1 MKVFGI
7 KGLPNKEYWEVIEK
21 GKTLYLAP
29 QDYYLASFTE
39 LKNLG
44 LVFNPK
50 EYKFSSPT
58 SKKKEIEEILSF
70 YTKQTEKISGSFL
83 KVKRELE
90 DKIGHLDMQI
100 IKDKECIICV
110 DPHMLVGSKEDI
122 EKLSK
127 DMITCSLKEIKGG
140 VRIIYELRDKTT
152 LF

>member
-1 MKVFGI
+1 MKTYGI
-7 KGLPNKEYWEVIEK
+7 KGLPNKEYWEVIKK
-21 GKTLYLAP
+21 GKTLQLIP
-29 QDYYLASFTE
+29 QDYYSASFTE

-50 EYKFSSPT
+50 EYKFSSPI
-58 SKKKEIEEILSF
+58 KNKKEIEEILSF

-100 IKDKECIICV
+100 IKDGENIICV
-110 DPHMLVGSKEDI
+110 DPHMLVGNTEDI

-127 DMITCSLKEIKGG
+127 DMITCSFKEIKGG
-140 VRIIYELRDKTT
+140 VRIIYSPKDKTT

>member
-1 MKVFGI
+1 MKAFGI

-21 GKTLYLAP
+21 GKILYLTP
-29 QDYYLASFTE
+29 QDYYSGSFTE

-44 LVFNPK
+44 LDFNPK
-50 EYKFSSPT
+50 EYKFSSPR
-58 SKKKEIEEILSF
+58 KFKKEIEEILNF

-90 DKIGHLDMQI
+90 NKIGHLDMQI
-100 IKDKECIICV
+100 IKDKENIICV
-110 DPHMLVGSKEDI
+110 DPHMLVGSEKDI

-140 VRIIYELRDKTT
+140 VRIIYAPRDKTT

>member
-1 MKVFGI
+1 MKAFGI

-21 GKTLYLAP
+21 GKTFYLSP
-29 QDYYLASFTE
+29 QDYYSASFTE

-44 LVFNPK
+44 LVFSPK
-50 EYKFSSPT
+50 EYKFSSPI
-58 SKKKEIEEILSF
+58 KHKKEIEEILNF

-90 DKIGHLDMQI
+90 NKIGHLDMQI
-100 IKDKECIICV
+100 IKDGENIICV
-110 DPHMLVGSKEDI
+110 DPHMLVGSVDDI

>member
-1 MKVFGI
+1 MKTYGI

-21 GKTLYLAP
+21 GKTIYLSP
-29 QDYYLASFTE
+29 QDYYSGSFTE

-44 LVFNPK
+44 LVFSPK
-50 EYKFSSPT
+50 EYKFSSPI
-58 SKKKEIEEILSF
+58 KHKKEIEEILNF

-90 DKIGHLDMQI
+90 SKIGHLDMQI
-100 IKDKECIICV
+100 IKDGECIICI
-110 DPHMLVGSKEDI
+110 DPHMLVGSVDDI

-127 DMITCSLKEIKGG
+127 DMITCSFKEIKGG
-140 VRIIYELRDKTT
+140 VRIIYSPKDKTT

>member
-1 MKVFGI
+1 MKTYGV

-21 GKTLYLAP
+21 GKTIYLSP
-29 QDYYLASFTE
+29 QDFYSGSFTE

-44 LVFNPK
+44 LDFNPK
-50 EYKFSSPT
+50 EYKFLSST

-90 DKIGHLDMQI
+90 NKIGHLDMQI
-100 IKDKECIICV
+100 IKDGENIICI
-110 DPHMLVGSKEDI
+110 DPHMLVGNAEDI
-122 EKLSK
+122 KKLSK

>member
-1 MKVFGI
+1 MKAFGI

-21 GKTLYLAP
+21 GKTIYLSP
-29 QDYYLASFTE
+29 QDYYSGSFTE

-44 LVFNPK
+44 LVFNAK
-50 EYKFSSPT
+50 EYRFSSPL
-58 SKKKEIEEILSF
+58 KHKKEIEEILSF

-90 DKIGHLDMQI
+90 NKIGHLDMQI
-100 IKDKECIICV
+100 IKDGENIICV
-110 DPHMLVGSKEDI
+110 DPHMLVGDVEYIK
-122 EKLSK
+122 KLSK

>member
-1 MKVFGI
+1 MKAFGI

-21 GKTLYLAP
+21 GKTLYLSP
-29 QDYYLASFTE
+29 QDYYSASFTE

-44 LVFNPK
+44 LKFCPK
-50 EYKFSSPT
+50 EYKFSSPI
-58 SKKKEIEEILSF
+58 SKKKEIEEILIF

-83 KVKRELE
+83 KVKKELE
-90 DKIGHLDMQI
+90 NKIGHLDMQI

-110 DPHMLVGSKEDI
+110 DPHMLVGSTEDI

-140 VRIIYELRDKTT
+140 VRIIYSPKDKTT

>member
-1 MKVFGI
+1 MKAFGI

-21 GKTLYLAP
+21 GKTLYLIP
-29 QDYYLASFTE
+29 QDYYSGSFTE

-44 LVFNPK
+44 LVFSPK
-50 EYKFSSPT
+50 EYKFSSPI
-58 SKKKEIEEILSF
+58 KHKKEIEEILNF

-90 DKIGHLDMQI
+90 NKIGHLDMQI
-100 IKDKECIICV
+100 IKDGECIICI
-110 DPHMLVGSKEDI
+110 DPHMLVGSVDDI

>member
-1 MKVFGI
+1 MKTYGI

-21 GKTLYLAP
+21 GKTIYFSP
-29 QDYYLASFTE
+29 QDFYSASFTE

-44 LVFNPK
+44 LVFSPK
-50 EYKFSSPT
+50 EYKFSS
-58 SKKKEIEEILSF
+58 SLKHKKEIEEILSF

-100 IKDKECIICV
+100 VKDGENIICV
-110 DPHMLVGSKEDI
+110 DPHMLVGSEEDI
-122 EKLSK
+122 KKLSK

-140 VRIIYELRDKTT
+140 VRIIYSPKDKTT

>member
-1 MKVFGI
+1 MKAFGV

-21 GKTLYLAP
+21 GKTLYLSP
-29 QDYYLASFTE
+29 QDYYSGSFTE

-44 LVFNPK
+44 LEFNPK
-50 EYKFSSPT
+50 EYKFLSP
-58 SKKKEIEEILSF
+58 KKFKKEIEEILNF

-90 DKIGHLDMQI
+90 NKIGHLDMQI
-100 IKDKECIICV
+100 IKDGENIICV
-110 DPHMLVGSKEDI
+110 DPHMLVGSVDDI

-127 DMITCSLKEIKGG
+127 DMITCSLKEIKRG

>member
-1 MKVFGI
+1 MKAFGV

-21 GKTLYLAP
+21 NKTLYLSP
-29 QDYYLASFTE
+29 QDYYSGSFTE

-44 LVFNPK
+44 LEFNPK

-58 SKKKEIEEILSF
+58 SKKKEIEEILNF

-90 DKIGHLDMQI
+90 NKIGHLDMQI
-100 IKDKECIICV
+100 IKDGENIICV
-110 DPHMLVGSKEDI
+110 DPHMLVGDMEDI
-122 EKLSK
+122 KKLSK

-140 VRIIYELRDKTT
+140 VRIIYAPRDKTT

>member
-1 MKVFGI
+1 MKAFGI

-21 GKTLYLAP
+21 GKTLYLSP

-44 LVFNPK
+44 LVFSPK

-90 DKIGHLDMQI
+90 NKIGHLDMQI
-100 IKDKECIICV
+100 IKDGECIICV

>member
-1 MKVFGI
+1 MKTFGV

-21 GKTLYLAP
+21 GKTIYLSP
-29 QDYYLASFTE
+29 QDYYSASFTE

-44 LVFNPK
+44 LVFSPK
-50 EYKFSSPT
+50 EYKFSSST

-100 IKDKECIICV
+100 IKDGENIICV

-140 VRIIYELRDKTT
+140 VRIIYSPKNKTT

>member
-1 MKVFGI
+1 MKAFGV

-21 GKTLYLAP
+21 GKTLYLTP
-29 QDYYLASFTE
+29 QDYYSGSFTE

-44 LVFNPK
+44 LVFSPK

-83 KVKRELE
+83 KIKRELE
-90 DKIGHLDMQI
+90 NKIGHLDMQI

-110 DPHMLVGSKEDI
+110 DPHMLVGSAEDI

-140 VRIIYELRDKTT
+140 VRIIYSPKDKTT

>member
-1 MKVFGI
+1 MKAFGI

-21 GKTLYLAP
+21 GKTIYLSP
-29 QDYYLASFTE
+29 QDYYSASFIE

-44 LVFNPK
+44 LDFNPK
-50 EYKFSSPT
+50 EYKFSSST
-58 SKKKEIEEILSF
+58 SNKKEIEEILSF

-90 DKIGHLDMQI
+90 NKIGHLDMQI
-100 IKDKECIICV
+100 VKNGENIICI
-110 DPHMLVGSKEDI
+110 DPHMLVGDEEDI
-122 EKLSK
+122 KKLSK
-127 DMITCSLKEIKGG
+127 DMITCSFKEIKGG

>member
-1 MKVFGI
+1 MKTFGV

-21 GKTLYLAP
+21 GKTLLLIP
-29 QDYYLASFTE
+29 QDYYSASFTE

-44 LVFNPK
+44 LVFSPK
-50 EYKFSSPT
+50 EYKFSSPI
-58 SKKKEIEEILSF
+58 KHKKEIEEILSF

-90 DKIGHLDMQI
+90 NKIGHLDMQI
-100 IKDKECIICV
+100 IKDGENIICV
-110 DPHMLVGSKEDI
+110 DPHMLVGSVDDI

-127 DMITCSLKEIKGG
+127 DMITCTLKEVKGG

>member
-1 MKVFGI
+1 MKTFGI

-21 GKTLYLAP
+21 GKILYLSP
-29 QDYYLASFTE
+29 QDYYSGSFAE

-44 LVFNPK
+44 LDFNPK
-50 EYKFSSPT
+50 EYKFSS
-58 SKKKEIEEILSF
+58 SKKFKKEIEEILSF

-90 DKIGHLDMQI
+90 NKIGHLDMQI
-100 IKDKECIICV
+100 IKDGENIICV
-110 DPHMLVGSKEDI
+110 DPHMLVGDVEDI
-122 EKLSK
+122 KKLSK

-140 VRIIYELRDKTT
+140 VRIIYSPKDKTT

>member
-1 MKVFGI
+1 MKTYGI

-21 GKTLYLAP
+21 GKTLYLTP
-29 QDYYLASFTE
+29 QDYYSGSFTE

-44 LVFNPK
+44 LVFSPK
-50 EYKFSSPT
+50 EYKFSSST

-90 DKIGHLDMQI
+90 NKIGHLDMQI
-100 IKDKECIICV
+100 VKDRENIICV

>member
-1 MKVFGI
+1 MKTFGV
-7 KGLPNKEYWEVIEK
+7 KGLPNNEYCEVVEK
-21 GKTLYLAP
+21 RKILYLTP
-29 QDYYLASFTE
+29 QDYYLASFME

-44 LVFNPK
+44 LVFNAK
-50 EYKFSSPT
+50 EYKFSSPI
-58 SKKKEIEEILSF
+58 KRKKEIEEIISF

-90 DKIGHLDMQI
+90 NKIGHLDMQI
-100 IKDKECIICV
+100 IKDGENIICV
-110 DPHMLVGSKEDI
+110 DPHMLVGNTEDI

-140 VRIIYELRDKTT
+140 VRIIYSPKDKTT

>member
-1 MKVFGI
+1 MKAYGV

-21 GKTLYLAP
+21 GKTLLLTP
-29 QDYYLASFTE
+29 QDYYLGSFTE

-50 EYKFSSPT
+50 EYKFLSP
-58 SKKKEIEEILSF
+58 KKFKKEIEEILNF
-70 YTKQTEKISGSFL
+70 YTKQIEKISGSFL

-90 DKIGHLDMQI
+90 NKIGHLDMQI
-100 IKDKECIICV
+100 IKDGENIICV
-110 DPHMLVGSKEDI
+110 DPHMLVGSIEDI

-140 VRIIYELRDKTT
+140 VRIIYKLRDKTT

>member
-1 MKVFGI
+1 MKAFGI

-21 GKTLYLAP
+21 GKTLYLSP
-29 QDYYLASFTE
+29 QDYYSGSFTE

-44 LVFNPK
+44 LEFNPK
-50 EYKFSSPT
+50 EYKFSSPR
-58 SKKKEIEEILSF
+58 KFKKEIEEILSF

-90 DKIGHLDMQI
+90 NKIGHLDMQI
-100 IKDKECIICV
+100 IKDGENIICV
-110 DPHMLVGSKEDI
+110 DPHMLVGSVDDI

-127 DMITCSLKEIKGG
+127 DMVISTFIEILNG
-140 VRIIYELRDKTT
+140 VRIIYEPKEKPK

>member
-1 MKVFGI
+1 MKAFGV

-21 GKTLYLAP
+21 GKTLLLTP
-29 QDYYLASFTE
+29 QDYYSASFTE

-44 LVFNPK
+44 LVFSPK
-50 EYKFSSPT
+50 EYKFSSPL
-58 SKKKEIEEILSF
+58 KYKREIEEILNF

-90 DKIGHLDMQI
+90 NKIGHLDMQI
-100 IKDKECIICV
+100 IKDGECIICI
-110 DPHMLVGSKEDI
+110 DPHMLVGSVEDI

-127 DMITCSLKEIKGG
+127 DMITCSLKEIKGD

>member
-1 MKVFGI
+1 MKAFGV

-21 GKTLYLAP
+21 GKTLYLSP
-29 QDYYLASFTE
+29 QDYYSGSFTE

-44 LVFNPK
+44 LEFNPK
-50 EYKFSSPT
+50 EYKFLSP
-58 SKKKEIEEILSF
+58 KKFKKEIEEILNF

-90 DKIGHLDMQI
+90 NKIGHLDMQI

-122 EKLSK
+122 EKFSK

>member
-1 MKVFGI
+1 MKTFGV

-21 GKTLYLAP
+21 SKTLYLSP
-29 QDYYLASFTE
+29 QDYYSGSFTE

-44 LVFNPK
+44 LEFNPK
-50 EYKFSSPT
+50 EYKFLSP
-58 SKKKEIEEILSF
+58 KKFKKEIEEILNF

-90 DKIGHLDMQI
+90 NKIGHLDIQI
-100 IKDKECIICV
+100 IKDGENIICV
-110 DPHMLVGSKEDI
+110 DPHMLVGNTEDI

-140 VRIIYELRDKTT
+140 VRIIYAPRDKTT